1 MLTRLIDQMFD
12 ANRVMID
19 YLLAMETPPPE
30 LLRLASHVL
39 QAEEV
44 WLCRIQGR
52 QSPPNAFT
60 PVPLERMAA
69 DNEANHAGY
78 RALLQQEGNG
88 RDHGEDSSTSRAS
101 RRIAYKTFDGVA
113 GEGSIADIILHVI
126 THGYHHRGQMA
137 ALCSQKQMKAFPNTA
152 YISYTRKLGL

>member
-19 YLLAMETPPPE
+19 YLLALETPPPE

-60 PVPLERMAA
+60 PVPLERMVA
-69 DNEANHAGY
+69 DNEANHSGY
-78 RALLQQEGNG
+78 SALLQGGKGQN
-88 RDHGEDSSTSRAS
+88 DGEDSHVS

-113 GEGSIADIILHVI
+113 GEGSMADIILHVI

-137 ALCSQKQMKAFPNTA
+137 AFCSQKQMKPFPNTA

>member
-1 MLTRLIDQMFD
+1 MLSRLIDQMFD
-12 ANRVMID
+12 ANRAMIE
-19 YLLAMETPPPE
+19 YLRALETPPPE
-30 LLRLASHVL
+30 LLRLASHIL

-52 QSPPNAFT
+52 PSPPNAFT

-69 DNEANHAGY
+69 DNEANYAGY
-78 RALLQQEGNG
+78 KALLQPTDGGQQGS
-88 RDHGEDSSTSRAS
+88 DDAALS

-113 GEGSIADIILHVI
+113 GDGLMADIILHVI

-137 ALCSQKQMKAFPNTA
+137 AWCSQKQMKPFANTA
-152 YISYTRKLGL
+152 YISYARRLGL

>member
-1 MLTRLIDQMFD
+1 VNMLARLIDQMFD
-12 ANRVMID
+12 ANRAMIE
-19 YLLAMETPPPE
+19 YLRSLEVPSSE
-30 LLRLASHVL
+30 LMRLASHIL

-69 DNEANHAGY
+69 DNEANYAGY
-78 RALLQQEGNG
+78 KALLQATDGDKQ
-88 RDHGEDSSTSRAS
+88 SSDDTAFT
-101 RRIAYKTFDGVA
+101 RRIAYKTFDGAA
-113 GEGSIADIILHVI
+113 GDGSMADIILHVI

-137 ALCSQKQMKAFPNTA
+137 AFCSQKQMKPFANTA
-152 YISYTRKLGL
+152 YIVYTRRLGL